1 MSSAARRGAADRDRP
16 DRGGPLGDL
25 RVVELASL
33 GPVPFA
39 SMVLAGLGADVV
51 RVDRSGDVTGAGD
64 DRPGQ
69 VRPFQEQRGK
79 RSVAVDLRHPDG
91 PGAVLDLV
99 AAADVFLEG
108 YRPGIAEAMG
118 LGPSQCLAR
127 NPRLVYGRATGWGRS
142 GPYAGLAGHDINYLA
157 VSGLLGT
164 LGPPDAPP
172 PPPLNVV
179 GDYAAGGYGLALAVL
194 AAARRAEHTGT
205 GQVVDVSM
213 LEAVSLTLT
222 RLYHER
228 AQGNVVDERG
238 ANLVDGGA
246 PFYNTYETAD
256 GRHVAVGAVERKFY
270 AALLGILGLDPA
282 LADTQ
287 WDRASWPR
295 LRAVFAERFRTAP
308 RDAWTAAGA
317 RVDACVSPV
326 LSPGEAVAD
335 EHNRAVD
342 LFTDHGGV
350 PTPRPLARF
359 SVD

>member
-172 PPPLNVV
+172 PPPP
-179 GDYAAGGYGLALAVL
+179 
-194 AAARRAEHTGT
+194 
-205 GQVVDVSM
+205 
-213 LEAVSLTLT
+213 
-222 RLYHER
+222 
-228 AQGNVVDERG
+228 
-238 ANLVDGGA
+238 GA
-246 PFYNTYETAD
+246 PSTPAP
-256 GRHVAVGAVERKFY
+256 GRSS
-270 AALLGILGLDPA
+270 
-282 LADTQ
+282 T
-287 WDRASWPR
+287 S
-295 LRAVFAERFRTAP
+295 
-308 RDAWTAAGA
+308 
-317 RVDACVSPV
+317 ACW
-326 LSPGEAVAD
+326 
-335 EHNRAVD
+335 R
-342 LFTDHGGV
+342 
-350 PTPRPLARF
+350 R
-359 SVD
+359 

>member
-1 MSSAARRGAADRDRP
+1 
-16 DRGGPLGDL
+16 
-25 RVVELASL
+25 
-33 GPVPFA
+33 
-39 SMVLAGLGADVV
+39 
-51 RVDRSGDVTGAGD
+51 
-64 DRPGQ
+64 
-69 VRPFQEQRGK
+69 
-79 RSVAVDLRHPDG
+79 
-91 PGAVLDLV
+91 
-99 AAADVFLEG
+99 
-108 YRPGIAEAMG
+108 
-118 LGPSQCLAR
+118 
-127 NPRLVYGRATGWGRS
+127 
-142 GPYAGLAGHDINYLA
+142 
-157 VSGLLGT
+157 
-164 LGPPDAPP
+164 
-172 PPPLNVV
+172 
-179 GDYAAGGYGLALAVL
+179 
-194 AAARRAEHTGT
+194 
-205 GQVVDVSM
+205 M

-359 SVD
+359 SVDVPPPTRPPARAGDHTGAVLAEWGITDARAAELWRSGAIVERAEALRAATADATATAGDQAATADQGTAAGADSPARESATGGVAR